1 MKKTTD
7 FPKLPDRIKVSVIKG
22 ESGALLAR
30 LPDYEVFTESDNLND
45 LVFQVNDLIYTFF
58 DVPKKYHDDIFFQP
72 ERATQDKL
80 VKIASGPSSKSYSQ
94 FNIRSYY
101 SPEMIDVLYRTHPA

>member
-1 MKKTTD
+1 MKKITD

-22 ESGALLAR
+22 ESGALLAK
-30 LPDYEVFTESDNLND
+30 LPDYDVFTEADNLND
-45 LVFQVNDLIYTFF
+45 LVIQVNDLIYTFF

-72 ERATQDKL
+72 ERATQEML
-80 VKIASGPSSKSYSQ
+80 VNIASRPSSKSSSQ

-101 SPEMIDVLYRTHPA
+101 SPEMFDLLRRTQPA